1 MTTFSACL
9 NFTLAAEG
17 GFSDDPQDPGGPTD
31 GGITLATW
39 RVYTGNKSAAV
50 ADIIALSNAQRASF
64 YASMFWNPTRGDDLS
79 PGVALMVFDHA
90 VMSGVQRS
98 SIILQRG
105 CGALQDGHIG
115 PLTVA
120 AAARISPGA
129 LINTLDA
136 LQQTYFRGLAAFPRY
151 GRGWLARLTRRASS
165 AAALCPTEA

>member
-9 NFTLAAEG
+9 AFTLAAEG
-17 GFSDDPQDPGGPTD
+17 GYSDDPQDAGGPTD
-31 GGITLATW
+31 DGITLATW
-39 RVYTGNKSAAV
+39 QSYTGDKTAT
-50 ADIIALSNAQRASF
+50 IAEISTLTPAEIASF
-64 YASMFWNPTRGDDLS
+64 YASMFWNPVQGDDLS

-129 LINTLDA
+129 LINTLEA
-136 LQQTYFRGLAAFPRY
+136 LQQTYLRSLVAFPRY

-165 AAALCPTEA
+165 AAALSPTET